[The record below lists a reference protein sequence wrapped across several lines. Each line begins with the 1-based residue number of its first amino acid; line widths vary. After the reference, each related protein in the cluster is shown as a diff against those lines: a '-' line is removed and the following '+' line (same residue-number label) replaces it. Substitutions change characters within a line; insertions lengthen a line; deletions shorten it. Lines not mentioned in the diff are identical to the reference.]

1 LTDRNTVK
9 AAGKEK
15 PEMSRTD
22 AAGRAF
28 LREAERELAE
38 LMAEVAGAD
47 VRHGPKRRT
56 HDQERDLL
64 EAELGAVRLP
74 HAELTADLEALDDY
88 EPEDDQEAASEMDA
102 RFMRQARR
110 ELATLIRDVE
120 GPRPRQ
126 APRRPE

>member
-74 HAELTADLEALDDY
+74 HAELTADL
-88 EPEDDQEAASEMDA
+88 QEAASEMDA